1 MKRKQLG
8 ALGLGLALTALTA
21 CTSGNAGIE
30 PTVRSIDPASVS
42 KLTFAIGTANIAGT
56 AGLNVVATFRQT
68 NGATA
73 TLVNSPTITG
83 PAGFVVP
90 AVASAFG
97 DAGGASINSQ
107 PQALSGIGVAQ
118 VSTFGVPG
126 GVFGAGFA
134 PANVQPT
141 DPANFP
147 RITGSTGTAP
157 SATSQTTGLLSPAAP
172 RYATLAA
179 AYGLPLYGTNAQRA
193 AYFGGPPA
201 FPTTRDN
208 TFATGFTG
216 YLEGFTDFAATPVA
230 GAYSLNLNVPLGTTS
245 SESFP
250 ATATL
255 NSVALLPAFAAPTF
269 VADGLGGG
277 TVTAVLPAGVTEA
290 LVNIIDYGAQL
301 CHGTSAPSV
310 FTARFTAS
318 GSVTIPDTLGQ
329 PPAGSSTFTPSICTA
344 AQNNA
349 VAAGTGGDTYSI
361 SAVGFDYPAFAALY
375 PQSKVQVP
383 ALAGANGQ
391 TDITTAPVTAFV
403 SP

>member
-73 TLVNSPTITG
+73 TFVNSPTITG

-147 RITGSTGTAP
+147 RVGFFTANPAIPIKPP
-157 SATSQTTGLLSPAAP
+157 SATSQTTGLLSGVDPTTATYMSLTAN
-172 RYATLAA
+172 YA
-179 AYGLPLYGTNAQRA
+179 LPVYGTVAQRQA
-193 AYFGGPPA
+193 FIGGPPA

-230 GAYSLNLNVPLGTTS
+230 GAYSLNINVPLGTTS
-245 SESFP
+245 SENFP
-250 ATATL
+250 ASATL
-255 NSVALLPAFAAPTF
+255 ASAALLPTFATPTF
-269 VADGLGGG
+269 APDGAGGG
-277 TVTAVLPAGVTEA
+277 SVTAVLPAGVTEA
-290 LVNIIDYGAQL
+290 LVNVIDYGAQA
-301 CHGTSAPSV
+301 CHGTSAVSV

-318 GSVTIPDTLGQ
+318 GVVAIPDSLGQ
-329 PPAGSSTFTPSICTA
+329 PPAGSSTFTRTLCT
-344 AQNNA
+344 
-349 VAAGTGGDTYSI
+349 GDLYVIT
-361 SAVGFDYPAFAALY
+361 AVGFDYPAFAALY
-375 PQSKVQVP
+375 PQSTAQVP
-383 ALAGANGQ
+383 TLKGANGQ
-391 TDITTAPVTAFV
+391 ADITTAALGGPFTA
-403 SP
+403 P